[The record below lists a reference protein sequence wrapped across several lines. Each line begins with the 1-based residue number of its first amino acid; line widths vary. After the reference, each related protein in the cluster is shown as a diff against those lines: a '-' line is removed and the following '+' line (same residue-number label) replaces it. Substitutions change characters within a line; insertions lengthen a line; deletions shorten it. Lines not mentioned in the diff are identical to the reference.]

1 MQRLTKKTGLILFA
15 ALMAGSILWASP
27 VQADTAEAELHPV
40 DAGTGRVS
48 SRAVGYLRFSEGEKA
63 DQVKILIHIQ
73 NLTVVQGEQPL
84 TTVGGASVYEHGLRI
99 RSSGDCS
106 NTEATDS
113 QAGVLPQVGIRQDGN
128 AVMAMT
134 ASGITLKELPG
145 KSVVLYRGDA
155 DAKRQIIACGV
166 IKKD

>member
-1 MQRLTKKTGLILFA
+1 MQRLKNMNGLILFA
-15 ALMAGSILWASP
+15 ALMAGSLLWAP
-27 VQADTAEAELHPV
+27 QAFADTAEAELHPV

-48 SRAVGYLRFSEGEKA
+48 GRAIGYLRFSEGKKA
-63 DQVKILIHIQ
+63 DQVQILVHIQ
-73 NLTVVQGEQPL
+73 NATIVAGEQPL
-84 TTVGGASVYEHGLRI
+84 TTTGGHAVYEHGVRI
-99 RSSGDCS
+99 RSTGDCT
-106 NTEATDS
+106 NTKATDS
-113 QAGVLPQVGIRQDGN
+113 QAGVLPDIGIRQDGN
-128 AVMAMT
+128 ALVSMQ